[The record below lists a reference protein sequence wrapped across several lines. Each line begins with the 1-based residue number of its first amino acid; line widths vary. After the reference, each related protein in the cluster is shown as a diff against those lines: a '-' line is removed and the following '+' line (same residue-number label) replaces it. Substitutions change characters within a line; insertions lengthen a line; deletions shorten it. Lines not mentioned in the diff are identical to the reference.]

1 MLNHMIKFLKNPT
14 EFILNL
20 FNLTMIKKKPSMLLM
35 TMLDFTHESNL
46 QQIYRQGRID
56 EVLLRH

>member
-1 MLNHMIKFLKNPT
+1 MKRFLKNPT

-20 FNLTMIKKKPSMLLM
+20 FNLTMLKKKPSLLLM
-35 TMLDFTHESNL
+35 TMLDFTNESNL

>member
-1 MLNHMIKFLKNPT
+1 MIKFLKNPT

-20 FNLTMIKKKPSMLLM
+20 FNLTMLKKKPSLLLM

>member
-1 MLNHMIKFLKNPT
+1 MKQFLKTPT

-20 FNLTMIKKKPSMLLM
+20 FNLTMLKKKPSLLLM
-35 TMLDFTHESNL
+35 NMLDFTNESNL